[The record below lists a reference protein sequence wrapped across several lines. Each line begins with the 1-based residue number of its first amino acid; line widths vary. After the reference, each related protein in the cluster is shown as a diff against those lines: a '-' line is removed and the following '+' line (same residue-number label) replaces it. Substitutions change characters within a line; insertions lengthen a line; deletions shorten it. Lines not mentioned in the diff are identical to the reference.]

1 MGKKW
6 KNAPV
11 MYVLAQVKFN
21 QILSMETFVPAIQE
35 EMRKIG
41 FPDYRKEIV
50 NLLHFPI
57 GQSDTGTSVQTVN
70 RYIFGD
76 MDNRSGFNLESNA
89 IAFQSADYGVFEAFL
104 QTFLKGIS
112 IVDKNVKL
120 DFIERTGIRYL
131 DAVIPKNDELLQ
143 DYLITEVLGLIKK
156 VTGKWSHS
164 YTETVSKNDM
174 GAVLIARTIIQDS
187 QVSLPSDITP
197 LAYELLPRFKVSGLH
212 AVIDTDGY
220 YEERALF
227 DINAIG
233 SKLNNLHEEI
243 SKLFRASVLDHAINI
258 WESGE

>member
-50 NLLHFPI
+50 NLLHFPT
-57 GQSDTGTSVQTVN
+57 GQSDASTSVQTVN

-76 MDNRSGFNLESNA
+76 MDSRSGFNLESNA
-89 IAFQSADYGVFEAFL
+89 IAFQSADYDVFEAFL
-104 QTFLKGIS
+104 QTLLKGIS

-120 DFIERTGIRYL
+120 DYIERTGIRYL
-131 DAVIPKNDELLQ
+131 DAVIPKNGESLQ

-164 YTETVSKNDM
+164 YTETVSENDL
-174 GAVLIARTIIQDS
+174 GAVLIARTIIHNS
-187 QVSLPSDITP
+187 PVSLPSDIMH
-197 LAYELLPRFKVSGLH
+197 LAYELLPRFKASGLH
-212 AVIDTDGY
+212 AVIDTDGF
-220 YEERALF
+220 YEKREPF
-227 DINAIG
+227 DIDAIG
-233 SKLNNLHEEI
+233 RKLNNLHEEI
-243 SKLFRASVLDHAINI
+243 SKLFKATVLDHAINI